1 MGDELPPHVIR
12 ETSFLRVIKHP
23 NVISLL
29 DVYFE
34 EVPMLVFEFMETD
47 LHNVLHKTPK
57 YRLPQRDIKT
67 YTSHIIAGLGAIH
80 EIGVIHRDLKPANIC
95 ISMDKIAKICDL
107 GSARASS
114 SDVPVPYTRE
124 VTTLYYR
131 SPEIILGA
139 ESYSYPIDIWAVGC
153 VLGEMILG
161 CPFFRSSS
169 EIGMI
174 FEIFMKLG
182 TPDSKVWPNLEN
194 LRYWRSDLPSF
205 PVPSWQEYSTQRN
218 DVADLAYEMM
228 FKMLR
233 YDPKE
238 RLTAQ
243 SAKEHAFL

>member
-1 MGDELPPHVIR
+1 LEDVPLFVYEL
-12 ETSFLRVIKHP
+12 
-23 NVISLL
+23 
-29 DVYFE
+29 
-34 EVPMLVFEFMETD
+34 METD
-47 LHNVLHKTPK
+47 LHDVLHKTPN
-57 YRLPQRDIKT
+57 YRLPQRDIIT
-67 YTSHIIAGLGAIH
+67 YTSHIVAGLEAIH
-80 EIGVIHRDLKPANIC
+80 GIRVIHRDLKPANIC

-107 GSARASS
+107 GSARAIC
-114 SDVPVPYTRE
+114 SDTPVPYTRE

-194 LRYWRSDLPSF
+194 LIHWRSDLPSF
-205 PVPSWQEYSTQRN
+205 PVPSQQKYRSQRD

-233 YDPKE
+233 YDPDE

-243 SAKEHAFL
+243 SAKEHAFLSL